1 MGSGLSQS
9 PVEGRN
15 DLVTERKIR
24 ILMAKPGLEGHWVGL
39 LVVSRALRDAGYE
52 VIYGGNMTPEGIA
65 AAAVQEDVEVV
76 GLSILSANYMQLVP
90 RTIEELRKRGKGD
103 VSVLLGGIIFQEDL
117 DQLRQMGVAGVFPS
131 GTPLEDILQFVRQKV
146 GQPI

>member
-1 MGSGLSQS
+1 MA
-9 PVEGRN
+9 
-15 DLVTERKIR
+15 ERKMR

-52 VIYGGNMTPEGIA
+52 VIYGGNMTPEAIA
-65 AAAVQEDVEVV
+65 EAAVQEDVEVV

-90 RTIEELRKRGKGD
+90 QTIEELRRRGKGE
-103 VSVLLGGIIFQEDL
+103 VWVLLGGIIFQEDL
-117 DQLRQMGVAGVFPS
+117 DQLKQMGVAGIFPS
-131 GTPLEDILQFVRQKV
+131 GTPLEDIVQFVRQKV

>member
-1 MGSGLSQS
+1 M
-9 PVEGRN
+9 
-15 DLVTERKIR
+15 VTERKIR

-52 VIYGGNMTPEGIA
+52 VIYGGNMTPESIA

-103 VSVLLGGIIFQEDL
+103 VLVLLGGIIFQEDL
-117 DQLRQMGVAGVFPS
+117 DELKQMGVAGVFPS
-131 GTPLEDILQFVRQKV
+131 GTPLEDILQFVRREV

>member
-1 MGSGLSQS
+1 
-9 PVEGRN
+9 
-15 DLVTERKIR
+15 LVTERKIR

-39 LVVSRALRDAGYE
+39 LVVSRSLRDAGYE

>member
-1 MGSGLSQS
+1 MA
-9 PVEGRN
+9 
-15 DLVTERKIR
+15 ERKMR

-52 VIYGGNMTPEGIA
+52 VIYGGNLTPEAIA
-65 AAAVQEDVEVV
+65 EAAVQEDVEVV

-90 RTIEELRKRGKGD
+90 QTIEELRRRGKGE

-117 DQLRQMGVAGVFPS
+117 DQLKQMGVAGIFPS
-131 GTPLEDILQFVRQKV
+131 GTPLEDIVQFVRQKV

>member
-1 MGSGLSQS
+1 
-9 PVEGRN
+9 
-15 DLVTERKIR
+15 LVTERKIR

-52 VIYGGNMTPEGIA
+52 VIYGGNMTPESIA

>member
-1 MGSGLSQS
+1 M
-9 PVEGRN
+9 
-15 DLVTERKIR
+15 VTERKIR

>member
-1 MGSGLSQS
+1 MA
-9 PVEGRN
+9 
-15 DLVTERKIR
+15 ERKMR

-52 VIYGGNMTPEGIA
+52 VIYGGNMTPEAIA
-65 AAAVQEDVEVV
+65 EAAVQEDVEVV

-90 RTIEELRKRGKGD
+90 QTIEELRRRGKGE

-117 DQLRQMGVAGVFPS
+117 DQLKQMGVAGIFPS
-131 GTPLEDILQFVRQKV
+131 GTPLEDIVQFVRQKV

>member
-1 MGSGLSQS
+1 M
-9 PVEGRN
+9 
-15 DLVTERKIR
+15 VTERKIR

-52 VIYGGNMTPEGIA
+52 VIYGGNMTPETIA

-103 VSVLLGGIIFQEDL
+103 VSVLLGGIIFQEDI
-117 DQLRQMGVAGVFPS
+117 DQLKQMGVTGIFPS
-131 GTPLEDILQFVRQKV
+131 GTPLEDIVQSVRQKV